1 VLDVAEVLRLGL
13 REGQIVRPTL
23 EVRNERLM
31 LLLDGRLV
39 EWPGGAATRF
49 AAGSSPVP
57 LGWLV
62 RLLANGSAQLVPM
75 RGREASSPLFPPL
88 PPSPL
93 SQASVTPPSTHAE
106 GTRNPSA
113 VTTATVVAPE
123 PGKAPA
129 RWAHL
134 MARPGP
140 WMAWMAALRA
150 VPLSLSP
157 SASALA
163 ARASSTVATPS
174 TVVPLLP
181 TTSLGLLDGVSLREA
196 VRRSGLFAEARLARG
211 ERVDL
216 SDVKLAL
223 FARLRSAEAASGS
236 TAAALVSAL
245 EDIEAA
251 QVQAL
256 VAGAEGGAVVHL
268 ALGFRDASP
277 VTLRLARDPP
287 EEGRSAESEI
297 SWTVDIHSRSEAWGP
312 LWLQTRVAGDGR
324 VGIVMWA
331 EREDVCAAARADA
344 ERLSLL
350 LQGEG
355 LQLDRIQVV
364 HGARRDLA
372 AEPTGAQAGSLLDL
386 RA

>member
-1 VLDVAEVLRLGL
+1 
-13 REGQIVRPTL
+13 
-23 EVRNERLM
+23 
-31 LLLDGRLV
+31 
-39 EWPGGAATRF
+39 
-49 AAGSSPVP
+49 
-57 LGWLV
+57 
-62 RLLANGSAQLVPM
+62 
-75 RGREASSPLFPPL
+75 
-88 PPSPL
+88 
-93 SQASVTPPSTHAE
+93 
-106 GTRNPSA
+106 
-113 VTTATVVAPE
+113 
-123 PGKAPA
+123 
-129 RWAHL
+129 
-134 MARPGP
+134 
-140 WMAWMAALRA
+140 MAWMAALRA
-150 VPLSLSP
+150 VPLQLGS
-157 SASALA
+157 SAPALA
-163 ARASSTVATPS
+163 AQASSTVATSP
-174 TVVPLLP
+174 TAVPLLP

-223 FARLRSAEAASGS
+223 LARLRSAEVASGS
-236 TAAALVSAL
+236 TAALVSAL
-245 EDIEAA
+245 EDMEAA
-251 QVQAL
+251 QVQSL
-256 VAGAEGGAVVHL
+256 VAGAEGGAVAHL
-268 ALGFRDASP
+268 ALGFRDAAP

-287 EEGRSAESEI
+287 EEGRGAESEI
-297 SWTVDIHSRSEAWGP
+297 GWTVDIHSSSEAWGP
-312 LWLQTRVAGDGR
+312 LWLQTRVGGDGR